1 MSGGDAMR
9 QHPITRQAIG
19 RERSLSDGGG
29 AHPLD
34 IRPDHN
40 PSDLFACLWF
50 KATTV
55 RPLLLRMPDTIVI
68 EQGRFQQWF
77 FTSKRGEILRRKRD
91 KLTKDR
97 VFRFFQEKLTAG
109 IAAVFVHSV
118 KTDDERVLYT
128 EHLSLPALESL
139 LFKVSTVEHGLLQ
152 AFVVP
157 KSGYNTAIESVYS
170 HDGCSF
176 LATRA
181 TNVHLMINHMVSLN
195 DRVAT
200 FEGAANVTTKKPMA
214 SPTLLAELKRIND
227 DIVDQIHLA
236 IGLEATRMTLYFKI
250 GLDNHLY
257 FLYPSTILFQNE
269 DVLPPFE
276 LALHPG
282 VLMTVAPSPNTHR
295 RRRKC
300 PGCHR
305 LDRDASESQV
315 TFLVTYKAIIAAHAQ
330 NSDDSLELH
339 QYTIPHIIQS
349 TNTALSVEK
358 YLALTKTAS
367 FLYKTT
373 EVCETCCRS
382 INAKAMLTPQ
392 HALPAVQPTTA
403 RRSTRLSIA
412 HRRATSAT
420 PRLSVLRPAE
430 ATPVLPSPNV
440 ALVQPLR
447 PSSAASTTPRTS
459 VPPTTISGSL
469 EKLRMQLVQTTSE
482 HTPSLETLLIEH
494 EMHPQH
500 TCVHI
505 NYLSTL
511 ATSLGIVLT
520 TDEWKAIAMYC
531 EPHTDLALVDLHIL
545 DELLRLPRAPQPPRP
560 QSCGHNARPQPPS
573 HRGRLA
579 SPPTTPPALKATAP
593 DPNSTPLLPESKI
606 DDLTSEERAWL
617 ESVLQRQA

>member
-1 MSGGDAMR
+1 MAAVDAA
-9 QHPITRQAIG
+9 P
-19 RERSLSDGGG
+19 
-29 AHPLD
+29 HPLD

-40 PSDLFACLWF
+40 PTDLFACLWF

-55 RPLLLRMPDTIVI
+55 RPLSLRMPDTIVI
-68 EQGRFQQWF
+68 EHGRFQQWF

-97 VFRFFQEKLTAG
+97 VFRFFQAKLTAG
-109 IAAVFVHSV
+109 IAAVFIHAV

-139 LFKVSTVEHGLLQ
+139 LFKISTVEHGFLQ

-157 KSGYNTAIESVYS
+157 KSGYNTAIEAVYS

-200 FEGAANVTTKKPMA
+200 FEGAANVTSKKPIA
-214 SPTLLAELKRIND
+214 SATMLADLKRIND
-227 DIVDQIHLA
+227 DIVCQIRLA

-250 GLDNHLY
+250 GVDNQLY

-269 DVLPPFE
+269 DVLSPFE

-282 VLMTVAPSPNTHR
+282 VLMTVAPSPDTHR

-305 LDRDASESQV
+305 FDRDASESQV
-315 TFLVTYKAIIAAHAQ
+315 TFLVTYKAIMAAHAQ

-349 TNTALSVEK
+349 TNPALSVDK

-367 FLYKTT
+367 FLYKTI
-373 EVCETCCRS
+373 EVCEACCRS
-382 INAKAMLTPQ
+382 INARAMLTPK
-392 HALPAVQPTTA
+392 HALPAVLPTSE
-403 RRSTRLSIA
+403 RRSTRLSIV
-412 HRRATSAT
+412 HRRAASAT

-430 ATPVLPSPNV
+430 ATPVLPSPNM
-440 ALVQPLR
+440 
-447 PSSAASTTPRTS
+447 PRTS
-459 VPPTTISGSL
+459 VSPTTISGSL
-469 EKLRMQLVQTTSE
+469 EKLRMQLVQTTTE
-482 HTPSLETLLIEH
+482 HAPSLETLLMEH

-531 EPHTDLALVDLHIL
+531 EPHTDLALVDLHVL

-560 QSCGHNARPQPPS
+560 QSCGPNARPQPPS
-573 HRGRLA
+573 YHALRALGAFVSSNRIA
-579 SPPTTPPALKATAP
+579 KATPATSSAPPPTPPAAKAVMPEPHTA
-593 DPNSTPLLPESKI
+593 TPLLLEAKPN
-606 DDLTSEERAWL
+606 DDLTHEERAWL
-617 ESVLQRQA
+617 ESVLGRET

>member
-1 MSGGDAMR
+1 
-9 QHPITRQAIG
+9 
-19 RERSLSDGGG
+19 
-29 AHPLD
+29 
-34 IRPDHN
+34 
-40 PSDLFACLWF
+40 
-50 KATTV
+50 
-55 RPLLLRMPDTIVI
+55 MPDTIVI

-97 VFRFFQEKLTAG
+97 VFRFFQERLTAG
-109 IAAVFVHSV
+109 IAAVFVHAV
-118 KTDDERVLYT
+118 TTDDERVLYT

-152 AFVVP
+152 TFVVP

-200 FEGAANVTTKKPMA
+200 FEGAANVTTKSPINARRFKVSRFHVEPMA

-403 RRSTRLSIA
+403 RRSTRLSIV

-447 PSSAASTTPRTS
+447 PSSAAST
-459 VPPTTISGSL
+459 V
-469 EKLRMQLVQTTSE
+469 LRSARRQ
-482 HTPSLETLLIEH
+482 
-494 EMHPQH
+494 
-500 TCVHI
+500 
-505 NYLSTL
+505 TL
-511 ATSLGIVLT
+511 ASTS
-520 TDEWKAIAMYC
+520 
-531 EPHTDLALVDLHIL
+531 
-545 DELLRLPRAPQPPRP
+545 
-560 QSCGHNARPQPPS
+560 
-573 HRGRLA
+573 A
-579 SPPTTPPALKATAP
+579 STVP
-593 DPNSTPLLPESKI
+593 
-606 DDLTSEERAWL
+606 
-617 ESVLQRQA
+617 